1 MTKHRLFMVVA
12 VGILVGVVGWMQLSA
27 QTPATATGTVL
38 MGTITSATGQP
49 LEGMLITA
57 RAEGKTI
64 KTTVFTDEQGQ
75 YYFPPL
81 EKGNYEVWAQ
91 QVGFATNRANVRL
104 DATRTRHDL
113 TMSALEDFS
122 LQLSGPEWLASLPA
136 DTPKDARAKE
146 VFRSNCLGCHTASWI
161 LQNKFDRAGWYKIV
175 SSMERTRVQGGGPQA
190 LDMSPSPSIRYN
202 RDEIA
207 DYLAKVRG
215 PNSKL
220 NFKVLPRPR
229 GESARAVITEY
240 STGSS
245 EDPARPVRFDGSDW
259 SLGVPTAY
267 EARGPHDA
275 DVDPQG
281 FVWIV
286 YGDSGAPAY
295 RTYGRLDPTTG
306 KLTDYK
312 IINPRSGAVEG
323 SHGVKV
329 DEKGRVWFNAGG
341 DLHMIDSKDPSLT
354 LHRFHPPQGLGT
366 VGGHIQISPQGYVW
380 ATSNGGLMFD
390 PATQKF
396 QRFNHPRPGGQT
408 YGVGADSDGNGWWAQ
423 MSGQLYDEVGRS
435 DLKTGKSSAVVLDPI
450 PGMKELATPADL
462 EMYKWAGAEINAAP
476 WWAEGPRRLGGDK
489 AGNMYVSDWWGNSL
503 AKIDIKTNKVTKIPY
518 VGPSGSREHVG
529 LYQPVVDKNGLVW
542 INLMTS
548 ERVARYDPKNNTWTE
563 FLLPNHGTETRHMA
577 VDNFKPQVEG
587 WTPYWRTNQMARIQI
602 RTPQQM
608 EALKSVAVAAR

>member
-1 MTKHRLFMVVA
+1 MIKHKLFVVVA
-12 VGILVGVVGWMQLSA
+12 VSILTGVMYALSA
-27 QTPATATGTVL
+27 APQSSSGVTGTVL
-38 MGTITSATGQP
+38 MGTIKSATGQP
-49 LEGMLITA
+49 LEGILITA
-57 RAEGKTI
+57 RGDMRTI

-81 EKGNYEVWAQ
+81 ERGSYELWAQ
-91 QVGFATNRANVRL
+91 AVRFETARANVRL
-104 DATRTRHDL
+104 ESGRAQRDF
-113 TMSALEDFS
+113 TMNALEDFS
-122 LQLSGPEWLASLPA
+122 RQLSGPEWLASLPA
-136 DTPKDARAKE
+136 ETPQDARAKE

-161 LQNKFDRAGWYKIV
+161 LQNRFDRDGWYKIV
-175 SSMERTRVQGGGPQA
+175 SAMERTSVQGGGEQA
-190 LDMSPSPSIRYN
+190 PDSTPSPSIRYN
-202 RDEIA
+202 KDEIA

-240 STGSS
+240 TTGSS
-245 EDPARPVRFDGSDW
+245 EDPSRPVRFDGADW
-259 SLGVPTAY
+259 SKGVPTAY

-281 FVWIV
+281 MVWIV
-286 YGDSGAPAY
+286 YGDGGAPAN
-295 RTYGRLDPTTG
+295 RTYGRLEPTTG
-306 KLTDYK
+306 KVTDYK
-312 IINPRSGAVEG
+312 ITRNGTVLD

-329 DEKGRVWFNAGG
+329 DAKGRVWFNAGG
-341 DLHMIDSKDPSLT
+341 DLQMIDSKDPSYT
-354 LHRFHPPQGLGT
+354 LHTFHPPQGMGT

-380 ATSNGGLMFD
+380 AASNGGLMFD

-396 QRFNHPRPGGQT
+396 QRFDHPNPGGQT

-423 MSGQLYDEVGRS
+423 MSGQLYDEIGRS
-435 DLKTGKSSAVVLDPI
+435 DLGREKSIAIKLDPI

-489 AGNMYVSDWWGNSL
+489 VGNMWVSDWWGNNL
-503 AKIDIKTNKVTKIPY
+503 AKIDIKTNRVTKIPY
-518 VGPSGSREHVG
+518 ANREHVG
-529 LYQPVVDKNGLVW
+529 VYQPVVDKNNMVW
-542 INLMTS
+542 VNLMTAD
-548 ERVARYDPKNNTWTE
+548 RVARYDPKTNTWTE
-563 FLLPNHGTETRHMA
+563 FLLPNRGTETRHMA

-587 WTPYWRTNQMARIQI
+587 WTPYWRTNQLARIQS

-608 EALKSVAVAAR
+608 EALKSMAAAAAR